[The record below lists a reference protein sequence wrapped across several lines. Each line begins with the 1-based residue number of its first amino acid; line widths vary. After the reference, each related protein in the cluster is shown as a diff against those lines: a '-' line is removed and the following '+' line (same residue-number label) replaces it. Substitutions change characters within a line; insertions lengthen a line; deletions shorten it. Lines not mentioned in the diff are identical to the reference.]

1 MSRLSGFLKDVWWE
15 FNFYW
20 VIQILINLNKKSYK
34 IAIEEL
40 SKAYKTFK
48 KGYLKILQLNE
59 LFEKGNETYEVEVN
73 GNTVHD
79 FKDRKKTY
87 LEELPKIDSS
97 SRVKSESYKTNHMN
111 IRKLT
116 SSDTESIVD
125 EWYLNEYL
133 FEPANQG
140 IECGS
145 CYAFAALAAIEGAM
159 AVRGYKRVKL
169 SEMEAIKCTNGCD
182 CGYTEW
188 IYDYLV
194 EKGGA
199 AAASDYPY
207 DPSKL
212 RDLKCDT
219 SNRKRVENSKIIG
232 YSNCNGQVSIE
243 KCMKYILFKKGP
255 LTAYIHYNEDFDRYH
270 GGTYS
275 HTSNMNGE
283 LVYHAI
289 TIVGYG
295 KDSGYEYWLARNSYG
310 TDWGDKGELIINK
323 LA

>member
-1 MSRLSGFLKDVWWE
+1 MEVEKH
-15 FNFYW
+15 
-20 VIQILINLNKKSYK
+20 
-34 IAIEEL
+34 
-40 SKAYKTFK
+40 
-48 KGYLKILQLNE
+48 NE
-59 LFEKGNETYEVEVN
+59 KYEKGHETYEVELNRNAVN
-73 GNTVHD
+73 D
-79 FKDRKKTY
+79 FKDRKNNFPGQ
-87 LEELPKIDSS
+87 LPSINSS
-97 SRVKSESYKTNHMN
+97 SRVKRDNYETYHMN

-116 SSDTESIVD
+116 ASDTESIVD
-125 EWYLNEYL
+125 EWDLKEYL

-140 IECGS
+140 IICGS
-145 CYAFAALAAIEGAM
+145 CYAFAALAAVEGAM
-159 AVRGYKRVKL
+159 AVRGHTREKL
-169 SEMEAIKCTNGCD
+169 SEMEAIECTNGCD

-194 EKGGA
+194 EKEGGA
-199 AAASDYPY
+199 AATDSFY

-212 RDLKCDT
+212 SDLKCDT

-270 GGTYS
+270 SGTYS
-275 HTSNMNGE
+275 HTSSMNGE
-283 LVYHAI
+283 LVQHAI

-295 KDSGYEYWLARNSYG
+295 KDSGYDYWLARNSYG